1 MAPFLV
7 ILLLLALGAGIVA
20 WHTIGYPHAPAAPRR
35 PARKPAP
42 PVPDAVAPS
51 PEPVFAPT
59 QYTPTLAPNPARAAQ
74 PADPFAHAPSF
85 DGDARP

>member
-20 WHTIGYPHAPAAPRR
+20 WHTIGYPPPPAAQRR
-35 PARKPAP
+35 PARKPAS
-42 PVPDAVAPS
+42 PVPDAVVPS
-51 PEPVFAPT
+51 AEQVFAPT
-59 QYTPTLAPNPARAAQ
+59 QYAPTLDPNPVRSAE

>member
-20 WHTIGYPHAPAAPRR
+20 WHTIGYPHPPAAQRR
-35 PARKPAP
+35 PVRKPAP
-42 PVPDAVAPS
+42 PVPDAVVPS
-51 PEPVFAPT
+51 AEQVFAPT
-59 QYTPTLAPNPARAAQ
+59 QYAPTLDPNPVRSAE

>member
-20 WHTIGYPHAPAAPRR
+20 WHTIGHPHVSAAPRR
-35 PARKPAP
+35 RASRPSP
-42 PVPDAVAPS
+42 PLADAVAPS
-51 PEPVFAPT
+51 SEPAFAPT
-59 QYTPTLAPNPARAAQ
+59 QYTPTVAPKPLSPASSV
-74 PADPFAHAPSF
+74 DPFAHAPSF

>member
-20 WHTIGYPHAPAAPRR
+20 WHTIGYQHPPAAQRR

-42 PVPDAVAPS
+42 PVPDAVVPS
-51 PEPVFAPT
+51 AEQVFAPT
-59 QYTPTLAPNPARAAQ
+59 QYAPTLDPNPVRSAE